1 MGFARFSNRLVVA
14 TYSIRGA
21 LISEPGVSEL
31 WEENALYAG
40 CTGFS
45 SASLQRAG
53 GTSGVSLR
61 AKIHAVC
68 CVYWRPHGRGCARLG
83 RWFEPC
89 ARRVALQHFC
99 IERSRML
106 VRVKK
111 YVPEDIA
118 AR

>member
-61 AKIHAVC
+61 AKKRYMLYVVFIGDPTVEAVRALGDGSSH
-68 CVYWRPHGRGCARLG
+68 VRGG
-83 RWFEPC
+83 S
-89 ARRVALQHFC
+89 HFNIFVLKGAGC
-99 IERSRML
+99 
-106 VRVKK
+106 
-111 YVPEDIA
+111 
-118 AR
+118 